1 MLDVI
6 VVGGGPAGSVAAAVL
21 AGAGCRVLVAERA
34 RFPRSKPCG
43 DYLNPGCAG
52 VLNRIGALGDVEHAA
67 LPVPGWR
74 IVAPDGAAATTAFSA
89 GTGFALPRRTLDH
102 ILLTRAVR
110 MGAAV
115 IEAAQVT
122 ALGRGPGGVRVT
134 IERGAG
140 PGEREVL
147 GARLVIGADG
157 LRSAIARMIGAGAA
171 PRGGRFTVGAYLEG
185 LDGTGASGERPP
197 GEIHFARDRFC
208 GIAHLPGG
216 LANVTIALPA
226 GALRTWRGDLE
237 AGYWTA
243 LRAFPGLAGRL
254 AGARTVGRLRASG
267 PVGYRRRR
275 AVGDGVLLAGDAAAL
290 INPMTGQGMFL
301 ALRGGELAGLA
312 ALRALDRGGP
322 TRRALAAYDRERRRE
337 FGDAFLVSRILDNLA
352 FRPSVVGRAVRAMA
366 GRSALGT
373 RFIDG
378 VGGVSRAASVMH
390 PRLLAGLL
398 GIA

>member
-52 VLNRIGALGDVEHAA
+52 VLNRIGALGDIEHAA

-74 IVAPDGAAATTAFSA
+74 IVAPDGAAASTAFSA

-102 ILLTRAVR
+102 VLLTRAAT

-115 IEAAQVT
+115 IEAARVT
-122 ALGRGPGGVRVT
+122 ALDRGPRGVRVT

-140 PGEREVL
+140 PAEREVL
-147 GARLVIGADG
+147 SARLVIGADG
-157 LRSAIARMIGAGAA
+157 LRSAIARMIGVGAL

-185 LDGTGASGERPP
+185 LEETGASGERPP
-197 GEIHFARDRFC
+197 GEIHFAGDRFC
-208 GIAHLPGG
+208 GVASLPGG
-216 LANVTIALPA
+216 LANVTIALSA
-226 GALRTWRGDLE
+226 GALRTWRGDLD

-254 AGARTVGRLRASG
+254 ARARTVGRLRASG

-275 AVGDGVLLAGDAAAL
+275 AVSDGVLLAGDAAAV

-301 ALRGGELAGLA
+301 ALRGGELAGRA

-322 TRRALAAYDRERRRE
+322 TRRALAAYDRERRWE
-337 FGDAFLVSRILDNLA
+337 FGDAFLLSRILDYLA
-352 FRPSVVGRAVRAMA
+352 FRPSIVGRAVRAMA
-366 GRSALGT
+366 DRPALGT
-373 RFIDG
+373 RFIDA
-378 VGGVSRAASVMH
+378 VGGVSRAAAVMH
-390 PRLLAGLL
+390 PGLLAALF

>member
-21 AGAGCRVLVAERA
+21 AGAGCRVLVADRA

-52 VLNRIGALGDVEHAA
+52 VLRRIGALEDVEHAA

-74 IVAPDGAAATTAFSA
+74 IVAPDGAAASTAFSA
-89 GTGFALPRRTLDH
+89 GTGFAIPRRTLDH
-102 ILLTRAVR
+102 ILLGRAVT

-115 IEAAQVT
+115 IEAGRVT
-122 ALGRGPGGVRVT
+122 ALDRRPGGVRVT
-134 IERGAG
+134 IERGGG
-140 PGEREVL
+140 PGEREIL
-147 GARLVIGADG
+147 SARLVIGADG
-157 LRSAIARMIGAGAA
+157 LRSTIARMIGAGAL

-208 GIAHLPGG
+208 GIAYLPGG

-226 GALRTWRGDLE
+226 VALRTWRGDLD
-237 AGYWTA
+237 AGYWTV
-243 LRAFPGLAGRL
+243 LRAFPGIAGRL
-254 AGARTVGRLRASG
+254 ARARAVGRLRASG

-275 AVGDGVLLAGDAAAL
+275 AVGDGVLLAGDAAAV
-290 INPMTGQGMFL
+290 INPMTGQGIFL
-301 ALRGGELAGLA
+301 ALRGGELAGRA

-337 FGDAFLVSRILDNLA
+337 FGDAFLVSRILDDLA
-352 FRPSVVGRAVRAMA
+352 FRPAVINRAVRAIA
-366 GRSALGT
+366 GRPALGT
-373 RFIDG
+373 RFIDA
-378 VGGVSRAASVMH
+378 VGGVSRAVSVMH
-390 PRLLAGLL
+390 PGLLAALL

>member
-52 VLNRIGALGDVEHAA
+52 VLGRIGILGEIERTA

-89 GTGFALPRRTLDH
+89 GTGFAVPRRTLDH
-102 ILLTRAVR
+102 ILLARAAA

-115 IEAAQVT
+115 IEAARVT
-122 ALGRGPGGVRVT
+122 ALDRGPGWVRVT
-134 IERGAG
+134 IERGVG
-140 PGEREVL
+140 PGGYEHL
-147 GARLVIGADG
+147 SARLVIGADG
-157 LRSAIARMIGAGAA
+157 LRSAIARMIGAGAL
-171 PRGGRFTVGAYLEG
+171 PRDGRFTVGAYLEG
-185 LDGTGASGERPP
+185 LDGTRAPGERPP

-208 GIAHLPGG
+208 GIAYLPGG

-254 AGARTVGRLRASG
+254 TRASAVGRLRASG

-275 AVGDGVLLAGDAAAL
+275 AVGDGVLLAGDAAAA

-301 ALRGGELAGLA
+301 ALRGGELAARA
-312 ALRALDRGGP
+312 ALRTLDQGGP

-337 FGDAFLVSRILDNLA
+337 FGDAFLVSRILDDLA
-352 FRPSVVGRAVRAMA
+352 FRPGAINRAVRAMA
-366 GRSALGT
+366 GRPALGT
-373 RFIDG
+373 RFIDA
-378 VGGVSRAASVMH
+378 VGGVSRAAAVMH
-390 PRLLAGLL
+390 PGLLAALL